1 MQDNKYAFF
10 EICEKPYF
18 ITIDAFGK
26 ILSIIDLSDAQFVK
40 FVPNTKFNNN
50 YVVDVKYFSSSVKL
64 ALLVGLIK
72 VDSLE

>member
-10 EICEKPYF
+10 EICGKPYF
-18 ITIDAFGK
+18 ITIDVFGK
-26 ILSIIDLSDAQFVK
+26 ILSIIDLNDAQFVK
-40 FVPNTKFNNN
+40 FIPNTRFNNN

-72 VDSLE
+72 LDNLD